1 VGARKPLNG
10 SEMSGKGLSMKE
22 VQKDVL
28 CPWCG
33 DRHDRATEILG
44 SGSPDDGDATICW
57 TCTNIA
63 VFESSV
69 TGGLRKPNDIEAEN
83 LHRDTPLGAARAALA
98 RSPVP
103 AHRHRFESP

>member
-1 VGARKPLNG
+1 
-10 SEMSGKGLSMKE
+10 MKE

-63 VFESSV
+63 VFDSSV
-69 TGGLRKPNDIEAEN
+69 IGGVAEAKRHIEAEN
-83 LHRDTPLGAARAALA
+83 LQRDTLLGAARAALA

>member
-1 VGARKPLNG
+1 MEV
-10 SEMSGKGLSMKE
+10 

-57 TCTNIA
+57 TCINIA
-63 VFESSV
+63 VFDSTV
-69 TGGLRKPNDIEAEN
+69 TGGLRKPNDSEAES
-83 LHRDTPLGAARAALA
+83 LQRDTPLAAARAALA
-98 RSPVP
+98 KFREQN
-103 AHRHRFESP
+103 RQ

>member
-1 VGARKPLNG
+1 
-10 SEMSGKGLSMKE
+10 MSGKGLSMKE

-44 SGSPDDGDATICW
+44 SGSPNDGDATICW

-63 VFESSV
+63 VFDSTV
-69 TGGLRKPNDIEAEN
+69 TGGLRKPNDSEAEN
-83 LHRDTPLGAARAALA
+83 LQRDTPLAAARAALA
-98 RSPVP
+98 KFREQN
-103 AHRHRFESP
+103 RQ